1 MSTKDLRT
9 TEKNGILLDRCG
21 SSERLYDFG
30 LHYDLCGMS
39 IEDYI
44 ESNKYKCCCHTDEEG
59 GGGDTPVTPSK
70 KINTITFTTNSEG
83 YLVAYT
89 TYAPTM
95 NITVTCIYEGTS
107 LRFVFPANG
116 SSIIA
121 SNVNPAN
128 DKIMLTD
135 VVIEPSEDDKYK
147 YGDYTIVD
155 KVADKETT
163 VLIPNLTI
171 NFKDLSNI
179 SNIELSDLSEQVV
192 DKDGATLSYVFP
204 AVEELP
210 ENFHDEDFDY
220 DAWRI
225 DNSYVPVVL
234 LEKEKF
240 DNKVVKIYIGT
251 NNMSQY
257 FKEIATKTINGVVY
271 SVLVKTTTDSTDQY
285 IVYGDIWVNSFS
297 ADEESNV
304 EYIIK
309 EQK

>member
-9 TEKNGILLDRCG
+9 TVKNNILLDRCG

-44 ESNKYKCCCHTDEEG
+44 ESNKCKCCCHTGEE
-59 GGGDTPVTPSK
+59 GGGDTPITPSK

-89 TYAPTM
+89 TYAPTV
-95 NITVTCIYEGTS
+95 NITVTCVCEGTS

-116 SSIIA
+116 SSIVA

-135 VVIEPSEDDKYK
+135 VIIEPSEDDKYK

-155 KVADKETT
+155 KVVGGTT
-163 VLIPNLTI
+163 IALIPKVAV

-179 SNIELSDLSEQVV
+179 SEIALSDLSEQVV
-192 DKDGATLSYVFP
+192 DNDGATLSYVFP

-210 ENFHDEDFDY
+210 ENFYDEDFDY
-220 DAWRI
+220 DAWRN

-240 DNKVVKIYIGT
+240 DNKVVDIYIGT
-251 NNMSQY
+251 NNMSQH
-257 FKEIATKTINGVVY
+257 FKEIATKTINGVLY

-285 IVYGDIWVNSFS
+285 LVFGDIWVNSFS
-297 ADEESNV
+297 ADEESIV